1 MMADGAFSAYSS
13 SPQDSIARK
22 ALRAAVLC
30 CIVSVALMC
39 GACDNEKERKA
50 KETAALQANFD
61 AQLKAENAA
70 TARALADRAKTDSEA
85 SKVRDVATQAESE
98 AAFAKYVHERPSMTV
113 AEEATATELGV
124 ARLRARMSEPD
135 TMQLRNSH
143 LNTAKNAVCAEVNY
157 KDAGKYLGYRRA
169 FVTPDVIWVEP
180 AADDPTHRVFETNLK
195 RLGCDQPASP

>member
-1 MMADGAFSAYSS
+1 MMADGAF
-13 SPQDSIARK
+13 PDSRQVSNSRK

-30 CIVSVALMC
+30 CVASVALMC
-39 GACDNEKERKA
+39 GACENEKDRKA
-50 KETAALQANFD
+50 KEAAALQANFD

-70 TARALADRAKTDSEA
+70 TARALADRAKNDSEA
-85 SKVRDVATQAESE
+85 SKVRNVATQAESE
-98 AAFAKYVHERPSMTV
+98 AAFAKYVQERPSMTV

-169 FVTPDVIWVEP
+169 FVTADVIWVEP